1 MMTIRKWTYLNMVA
15 LLALLLTACN
25 ADSSDD
31 QRQECTLHLMAVSQH
46 QSDIDVQT
54 TRSFDVSDPNDATVK
69 VSYDSYANVASIRT
83 YITTSSRLD
92 FYGDFEYNGSTWTTK
107 VPLDNETY
115 YIYGFMP
122 SSLKNSTT
130 IEPRNSSYA
139 NGAVITIGNVPALM
153 TEPLCTIVGVKRAS
167 DGSTEISTTTGMRRG
182 VYEYI
187 VENTNSDNY
196 IYMLLDH
203 LYTCVRFTMAV
214 DAEYYALRK
223 IHLKEFN
230 ITPKTGT
237 VNVKATL
244 TAGSFNTLTIGY
256 SKTADYS
263 GTGISLWEGSKDI
276 NLKEKNTTTDP
287 TVLYGDGFKD
297 IYIAPSES
305 NTEFTINC
313 KYDVY
318 DSKNNLIRQDC
329 VASNTLTLGGAG
341 WKAGERYTVPLVV
354 IPTYLYVLSEPDL
367 DNPTINY

>member
-1 MMTIRKWTYLNMVA
+1 
-15 LLALLLTACN
+15 
-25 ADSSDD
+25 
-31 QRQECTLHLMAVSQH
+31 MAVSQH

-54 TRSFDVSDPNDATVK
+54 TRAFDVSDPNDATVK
-69 VSYDSYANVASIRT
+69 VSYDSYANAASIRT

-92 FYGDFEYNGSTWTTK
+92 FYGDFEYNGNTWTTK

-115 YIYGFMP
+115 FIYGFMP

-139 NGAVITIGNVPALM
+139 NGAVITIGNAPALM
-153 TEPLCTIVGVKRAS
+153 TEPLCAIVGVKRAS
-167 DGSTEISTTTGMRRG
+167 DGSTEISSSTGMKRG
-182 VYEYI
+182 VYEYM
-187 VENTNSDNY
+187 VEKTSSNNY

-214 DAEYYALRK
+214 DAEYYALRH

-256 SKTADYS
+256 TKTADYS

-276 NLKEKNTTTDP
+276 NLNVNNTTIPNP
-287 TVLYGDGFKD
+287 TLLYGLGYENL
-297 IYIAPSES
+297 YIAPSGS

-318 DSKNNLIRQDC
+318 DSKDNLIRQDC
-329 VASNTLTLGGAG
+329 EAKNTLTLGGTG

-354 IPTYLYVLSEPDL
+354 MPTYLYVLSEPDL
-367 DNPTINY
+367 DNPTIN